1 MFKSGYVALIG
12 KPNVGKST
20 FLNLM
25 IGEKLSIVTNKPQT
39 TRTPIKGIL
48 TTDSYQII
56 FIDTPGIHE
65 SQKKLNQVMLSSIK
79 STIEDAD
86 VCLIIADSPGNDY
99 IKNYEDLLLKKNVIL
114 LINKADKL
122 TKEQIDSIK
131 AEFLIINPKKIIVT
145 SLLRDNPKEEI
156 LNAILEELKEGPQ
169 YYAEDE
175 ISTHNVRF
183 IVSELIRETLIENL
197 SEELPYYVAVV
208 IDEFKERSEN
218 LTYIK
223 AIIYTEKD
231 SQKAIVIG
239 QNGSMLKKIGSSARK
254 KIEDFLGTKVYL
266 DLWVKVKKGWTKNE
280 KLIKEFLSE

>member
-25 IGEKLSIVTNKPQT
+25 LGEKLSIVTSKPQT
-39 TRTPIKGIL
+39 TRAPIKGIL
-48 TTDSYQII
+48 TGDNYQII

-65 SQKKLNQVMLSSIK
+65 STKKLNQVMLSSIK

-86 VCLIIADSPGNDY
+86 VCLIIADSPNNDY
-99 IKNYEDLLLKKNVIL
+99 LKNYEDLLSKKNTIL

-131 AEFLIINPKKIIVT
+131 AEFLIIDPKKTIVT

-156 LNAILEELKEGPQ
+156 LNAILDELKEGPK

-175 ISTHNVRF
+175 ISTHSVRF
-183 IVSELIRETLIENL
+183 IASELIRETLIENL

-223 AIIYTEKD
+223 AIIYTEKE

-239 QNGSMLKKIGSSARK
+239 QNGAMLKKIGSIARK
-254 KIEDFLGTKVYL
+254 KIEDLLGTKVYL
-266 DLWVKVKKGWTKNE
+266 ELWVKVKKGWTKNE

>member
-25 IGEKLSIVTNKPQT
+25 LGEKLSIVTNKPQT
-39 TRTPIKGIL
+39 TRAPIKGIL
-48 TTDSYQII
+48 TGDNYQII

-65 SQKKLNQVMLSSIK
+65 STKKLNQIMLSSIK

-86 VCLIIADSPGNDY
+86 VCLIIADSPNNDY
-99 IKNYEDLLLKKNVIL
+99 IKNYEDLLSRKNTIL
-114 LINKADKL
+114 LINKADRL
-122 TKEQIDSIK
+122 TKEQIDYIK
-131 AEFLIINPKKIIVT
+131 AEFLIIDPKKTIVT
-145 SLLRDNPKEEI
+145 SLIRDNPKEEI
-156 LNAILEELKEGPQ
+156 LDAILEELKEGPK
-169 YYAEDE
+169 YYSEDE
-175 ISTHNVRF
+175 ISTHSVRF
-183 IVSELIRETLIENL
+183 IASELIRETLIENL
-197 SEELPYYVAVV
+197 AEELPYYVAVV

-239 QNGSMLKKIGSSARK
+239 QNGAMLKKIGSIARK
-254 KIEDFLGTKVYL
+254 KIEDLLGTKVYL
-266 DLWVKVKKGWTKNE
+266 ELWVKVKKGWTKNE

>member
-65 SQKKLNQVMLSSIK
+65 SQKKLNQIMLSSIK

-86 VCLIIADSPGNDY
+86 VCFIIADSPGNDY
-99 IKNYEDLLLKKNVIL
+99 LKNFEDLLSKKNTIL
-114 LINKADKL
+114 LINKTDKL
-122 TKEQIDSIK
+122 TKEQIDSIR
-131 AEFLIINPKKIIVT
+131 AEFMIIDPKKIIVT
-145 SLLRDNPKEEI
+145 SLIMDNPKEEI
-156 LNAILEELKEGPQ
+156 LNAILEELKEGPK
-169 YYAEDE
+169 YYTEDE
-175 ISTHNVRF
+175 ISINSLRF
-183 IVSELIRETLIENL
+183 LASEFIRETLIENL
-197 SEELPYYVAVV
+197 SEELPYYIAVV
-208 IDEFKERSEN
+208 IDEFKERNEN

-231 SQKAIVIG
+231 SQKAIIIG

-254 KIEDFLGTKVYL
+254 KIEYLIDKKVYL
-266 DLWVKVKKGWTKNE
+266 ELWVKVKKGWTKNE

>member
-1 MFKSGYVALIG
+1 MFKSGYIALIG

-48 TTDSYQII
+48 TTDNYQII

-65 SQKKLNQVMLSSIK
+65 SQKKLNQIMLSSIK

-86 VCLIIADSPGNDY
+86 VCFIIADSPGNDY
-99 IKNYEDLLLKKNVIL
+99 LKNFEDLLSKKNTIL

-122 TKEQIDSIK
+122 TKEQIDSIR
-131 AEFLIINPKKIIVT
+131 AEFMIIDPKKIIVT
-145 SLLRDNPKEEI
+145 SLIMDNPKEEI
-156 LNAILEELKEGPQ
+156 LNAILEELKEGPK
-169 YYAEDE
+169 YYTEDE
-175 ISTHNVRF
+175 ISINSLRF
-183 IVSELIRETLIENL
+183 LASEFIRETLIENL
-197 SEELPYYVAVV
+197 SEELPYYIAVV
-208 IDEFKERSEN
+208 IDEFKERNEN

-231 SQKAIVIG
+231 SQKAIIIG

-254 KIEDFLGTKVYL
+254 KIEYLIDKKVYL
-266 DLWVKVKKGWTKNE
+266 ELWVKVKKGWTKNE

>member
-25 IGEKLSIVTNKPQT
+25 LGEKLSIVTNKPQT

-48 TTDSYQII
+48 TKDNYQII

-65 SQKKLNQVMLSSIK
+65 STKKLNQVMLSSIK
-79 STIEDAD
+79 ATIEDAD
-86 VCLIIADSPGNDY
+86 VCLIIADSPNNSY
-99 IKNYEDLLLKKNVIL
+99 IKNYEDLLSKKNIIL

-131 AEFLIINPKKIIVT
+131 AEFLIIDPKKTIVT
-145 SLLRDNPKEEI
+145 SLMKDNPKEEI
-156 LNAILEELKEGPQ
+156 LNAILEELEEGPK
-169 YYAEDE
+169 YYNEDE
-175 ISTHNVRF
+175 ISTHSVRF
-183 IVSELIRETLIENL
+183 IASELIRETLIENL
-197 SEELPYYVAVV
+197 AEELPYYVAVV

-223 AIIYTEKD
+223 AIVYTEKD

-239 QNGSMLKKIGSSARK
+239 QNGAMLKKIGSIARK

>member
-25 IGEKLSIVTNKPQT
+25 LGEKLSIVTNKPQT
-39 TRTPIKGIL
+39 TRAPIKGIL
-48 TTDSYQII
+48 TGDNYQII

-65 SQKKLNQVMLSSIK
+65 STKKLNQIMLSSIK

-86 VCLIIADSPGNDY
+86 VCLIIADSPNNDY
-99 IKNYEDLLLKKNVIL
+99 IKNYEDLLSRKNTIL
-114 LINKADKL
+114 LINKADRL
-122 TKEQIDSIK
+122 TKEQIDYIK
-131 AEFLIINPKKIIVT
+131 AEFLIIDPKKTIVT
-145 SLLRDNPKEEI
+145 SLTRDNPKEEI
-156 LNAILEELKEGPQ
+156 LDAILEELKEGPK
-169 YYAEDE
+169 YYSEDE
-175 ISTHNVRF
+175 ISTHSVRF
-183 IVSELIRETLIENL
+183 IASELIRETLIENL
-197 SEELPYYVAVV
+197 AEELPYYVAVV

-239 QNGSMLKKIGSSARK
+239 QNGAMLKKIGSIARK
-254 KIEDFLGTKVYL
+254 KIEDLLGTKVYL
-266 DLWVKVKKGWTKNE
+266 ELWVKVKKGWTKNE

>member
-56 FIDTPGIHE
+56 FVDTPGIHE
-65 SQKKLNQVMLSSIK
+65 SQKKLNQIMLSSIK
-79 STIEDAD
+79 STIEDVD
-86 VCLIIADSPGNDY
+86 ICLIIADSPGNDY
-99 IKNYEDLLLKKNVIL
+99 LKNFEDLLSKKNTIL

-145 SLLRDNPKEEI
+145 SLLRDNPKDEI

>member
-145 SLLRDNPKEEI
+145 SLLRDNPKDEI

-239 QNGSMLKKIGSSARK
+239 QNGLMLKKIGSSA
-254 KIEDFLGTKVYL
+254 
-266 DLWVKVKKGWTKNE
+266 
-280 KLIKEFLSE
+280 

>member
-25 IGEKLSIVTNKPQT
+25 LGEKLSIVTNKPQT

-48 TTDSYQII
+48 TKDNYQII

-65 SQKKLNQVMLSSIK
+65 STKKLNQVMLSSIK
-79 STIEDAD
+79 ATIEDAD
-86 VCLIIADSPGNDY
+86 VCLIIADSPNNSY
-99 IKNYEDLLLKKNVIL
+99 IKNYEDLLSKKNIIL

-131 AEFLIINPKKIIVT
+131 AEFLIIDPKKTIVT
-145 SLLRDNPKEEI
+145 SLMKDNPKEEI
-156 LNAILEELKEGPQ
+156 LNAILEELEEGPK
-169 YYAEDE
+169 YYNEDE

-183 IVSELIRETLIENL
+183 IASELIRETLIENL
-197 SEELPYYVAVV
+197 AEELPYYVAVV

-223 AIIYTEKD
+223 AIVYTEKD

-239 QNGSMLKKIGSSARK
+239 QNGAMLKKIGSIARK

-266 DLWVKVKKGWTKNE
+266 ELWVKVKKGWTKNE

>member
-25 IGEKLSIVTNKPQT
+25 LGEKLSIVTNKPQT

-48 TTDSYQII
+48 TGDNYQII

-65 SQKKLNQVMLSSIK
+65 STKKLNQVMLSSIK

-86 VCLIIADSPGNDY
+86 VCLIIADSPNNDY
-99 IKNYEDLLLKKNVIL
+99 IKNYEDLLSRKNTIL
-114 LINKADKL
+114 LINKADRL
-122 TKEQIDSIK
+122 TKEQIDYIK
-131 AEFLIINPKKIIVT
+131 AEFLIIDPKKTIVT
-145 SLLRDNPKEEI
+145 SLIRDNPKEEI
-156 LNAILEELKEGPQ
+156 LDAILEELKEGPK
-169 YYAEDE
+169 YYSEDE
-175 ISTHNVRF
+175 ISTHSVRF
-183 IVSELIRETLIENL
+183 IASELIRETLIENL
-197 SEELPYYVAVV
+197 AEELPYYVAVV

-239 QNGSMLKKIGSSARK
+239 QNGAMLKKIGSIARK
-254 KIEDFLGTKVYL
+254 KIEDLLGTKVYL
-266 DLWVKVKKGWTKNE
+266 ELWVKVKKGWTKNE
-280 KLIKEFLSE
+280 KLIKEFLNE

>member
-1 MFKSGYVALIG
+1 MFKSGYIALIG

-65 SQKKLNQVMLSSIK
+65 SQKKLNQIMLSSIK

-86 VCLIIADSPGNDY
+86 VCFIIADSPGNDY
-99 IKNYEDLLLKKNVIL
+99 LKNFEDLLSKKNTIL
-114 LINKADKL
+114 LINKTDKL
-122 TKEQIDSIK
+122 TKEQIDSIR
-131 AEFLIINPKKIIVT
+131 AEFMIIDPKKIIVT
-145 SLLRDNPKEEI
+145 SLIMDNPKEEI
-156 LNAILEELKEGPQ
+156 LNAILEELKEGPK
-169 YYAEDE
+169 YYTEDE
-175 ISTHNVRF
+175 ISINSLRF
-183 IVSELIRETLIENL
+183 LASEFIRETLIENL
-197 SEELPYYVAVV
+197 SEELPYYIAVV
-208 IDEFKERSEN
+208 IDEFKERNEN

-231 SQKAIVIG
+231 SQKAIIIG

-254 KIEDFLGTKVYL
+254 KIEYLIDKKVYL
-266 DLWVKVKKGWTKNE
+266 ELWVKVKKGWTKNE

>member
-25 IGEKLSIVTNKPQT
+25 IGEKLSIVTSKPQT

-48 TTDSYQII
+48 TSDNYQII

-65 SQKKLNQVMLSSIK
+65 SQKKLNQIMLSSIK
-79 STIEDAD
+79 ATIEDAD
-86 VCLIIADSPGNDY
+86 ICLIIADSVGNDY
-99 IKNYEDLLLKKNVIL
+99 IKNYADLLLKKNVML
-114 LINKADKL
+114 LINKVDKL

-131 AEFLIINPKKIIVT
+131 AEFLIINPKKIIIT
-145 SLLRDNPKEEI
+145 SLIRDNPKEEI
-156 LNAILEELKEGPQ
+156 LNAILDLLKEGPR
-169 YYAEDE
+169 YYEQDE
-175 ISTHNVRF
+175 ISTQSVRF
-183 IVSELIRETLIENL
+183 IVSELIRETLLETL
-197 SEELPYYVAVV
+197 SEELPYYTAVA

-231 SQKAIVIG
+231 SQKAILIG
-239 QNGSMLKKIGSSARK
+239 KNGSMLKKIGSSARK

-266 DLWVKVKKGWTKNE
+266 ELWVKVKKGWTKNE

>member
-145 SLLRDNPKEEI
+145 SLLRDNPKDEI

>member
-25 IGEKLSIVTNKPQT
+25 LGEKLSIVTNKPQT

-48 TTDSYQII
+48 TGDNYQII

-65 SQKKLNQVMLSSIK
+65 STKKLNQVMLSSIK
-79 STIEDAD
+79 ATIEDAD
-86 VCLIIADSPGNDY
+86 VCLIIADSPNNNY
-99 IKNYEDLLLKKNVIL
+99 IKNYEASLLKKNTIL

-122 TKEQIDSIK
+122 TKEQIDAIK
-131 AEFLIINPKKIIVT
+131 AEFLIIDPKKTIVT
-145 SLLRDNPKEEI
+145 SLMKDNSKEEI
-156 LNAILEELKEGPQ
+156 LNAILEELEEGPK
-169 YYAEDE
+169 YYNEDE
-175 ISTHNVRF
+175 ISTHSVRF
-183 IVSELIRETLIENL
+183 IASELIRETLIENL
-197 SEELPYYVAVV
+197 AEELPYYVAVA

-223 AIIYTEKD
+223 AIVYTEKD

-239 QNGSMLKKIGSSARK
+239 QNGAMLKKIGSIARK

-266 DLWVKVKKGWTKNE
+266 ELWVKVKKGWTKNE

>member
-25 IGEKLSIVTNKPQT
+25 LGEKLSIVTNKPQT
-39 TRTPIKGIL
+39 TRTQIKGIL
-48 TTDSYQII
+48 TGDNYQII

-65 SQKKLNQVMLSSIK
+65 STKKLNQVMLSSIK

-86 VCLIIADSPGNDY
+86 VCLIIADSSNNDY
-99 IKNYEDLLLKKNVIL
+99 IKNYEDLLLKKNTIL
-114 LINKADKL
+114 LINKVDKL
-122 TKEQIDSIK
+122 SKEQIDSIK
-131 AEFLIINPKKIIVT
+131 TEFLIIDPKKIIVT
-145 SLLRDNPKEEI
+145 SLIRDNSKEEI
-156 LNAILEELKEGPQ
+156 LNAILDELKEGPK

-175 ISTHNVRF
+175 ISTHSVRF
-183 IVSELIRETLIENL
+183 IASELIRETLIENL
-197 SEELPYYVAVV
+197 AEELPYYVAVV
-208 IDEFKERSEN
+208 IDEFKERNEN

-223 AIIYTEKD
+223 AIVYTEKE
-231 SQKAIVIG
+231 SQKVIVIG
-239 QNGSMLKKIGSSARK
+239 QNGAMLKKIGSIARK

-266 DLWVKVKKGWTKNE
+266 ELWVKVKKGWTKNE

>member
-25 IGEKLSIVTNKPQT
+25 LGEKLSIVTSKPQT

-48 TTDSYQII
+48 TGDNYQII

-65 SQKKLNQVMLSSIK
+65 SLKKLNQIMLSSIK

-86 VCLIIADSPGNDY
+86 VCLIIADSPNNNY
-99 IKNYEDLLLKKNVIL
+99 IKNYEDSLLKKNTIL
-114 LINKADKL
+114 LINTADKL
-122 TKEQIDSIK
+122 TKEQIDAIK
-131 AEFLIINPKKIIVT
+131 AEFLIIDPKKTIVT
-145 SLLRDNPKEEI
+145 SLTIDNPKEET
-156 LNAILEELKEGPQ
+156 LNAILDELKEGPK
-169 YYAEDE
+169 YYVEDE
-175 ISTHNVRF
+175 ISTHSVRF
-183 IVSELIRETLIENL
+183 IASELIRETLIENL
-197 SEELPYYVAVV
+197 AEELPYYVAVV

-239 QNGSMLKKIGSSARK
+239 QNGAMLKKIGSIARK
-254 KIEDFLGTKVYL
+254 KIEDLLGTKVYL
-266 DLWVKVKKGWTKNE
+266 ELWVKVKKGWTKNE
-280 KLIKEFLSE
+280 KLIKELLNS

>member
-25 IGEKLSIVTNKPQT
+25 LGEKLSIVTNKPQT

-48 TTDSYQII
+48 TKDNYQII

-65 SQKKLNQVMLSSIK
+65 STKKLNQVMLSSIK
-79 STIEDAD
+79 ATIEDAD
-86 VCLIIADSPGNDY
+86 VCLIIADSPNNSY
-99 IKNYEDLLLKKNVIL
+99 IKNYEDLLSKKNIIL

-131 AEFLIINPKKIIVT
+131 AEFLIIDPKKTIVT
-145 SLLRDNPKEEI
+145 SLMKDNPKEEI
-156 LNAILEELKEGPQ
+156 LNAILEELEEGPK
-169 YYAEDE
+169 YYNEDE
-175 ISTHNVRF
+175 ISTHSVRF
-183 IVSELIRETLIENL
+183 IASELIRETLIENL
-197 SEELPYYVAVV
+197 AEELPYYVAVV

-223 AIIYTEKD
+223 AIVYTEKD

-239 QNGSMLKKIGSSARK
+239 QNGAMLKKIGSIARK

-266 DLWVKVKKGWTKNE
+266 ELWVKVKKGWTKNE

>member
-1 MFKSGYVALIG
+1 MFKSGYAALIG

-25 IGEKLSIVTNKPQT
+25 LGEKLSIVTNKPQT

-48 TTDSYQII
+48 TGDNYQII

-65 SQKKLNQVMLSSIK
+65 STKKLNQVMLSSIK

-86 VCLIIADSPGNDY
+86 VCLIIADSPNNDY
-99 IKNYEDLLLKKNVIL
+99 IKNYEDLLSRKNTIL
-114 LINKADKL
+114 LINKADRL
-122 TKEQIDSIK
+122 TKEQIDYIK
-131 AEFLIINPKKIIVT
+131 AEFLIIDPKKTIVT
-145 SLLRDNPKEEI
+145 SLIRDNPKEEI
-156 LNAILEELKEGPQ
+156 LDAILEELKEGPK
-169 YYAEDE
+169 YYSEDE
-175 ISTHNVRF
+175 ISTHSVRF
-183 IVSELIRETLIENL
+183 IASELIRETLIENL
-197 SEELPYYVAVV
+197 AEELPYYVAVV

-239 QNGSMLKKIGSSARK
+239 QNGAMLKKIGSIARK
-254 KIEDFLGTKVYL
+254 KIEDLLGTKVYL
-266 DLWVKVKKGWTKNE
+266 ELWVKVKKGWTKNE